1 MTLRVKSDKEYAS
14 LLLSMTQQMEKQETA
29 DYVSTVSKV
38 SGSVVGLMGGAK
50 HVDQSKC
57 VCVCVPVVVAGDSSD
72 GGVGSDNEKSRR
84 RFELGATAPSR
95 HADPGQA
102 AGEEELPK
110 SSSAAGEPHPQGVQG
125 EGQHTESEP

>member
-1 MTLRVKSDKEYAS
+1 MTLRVKSDKEYAA

-38 SGSVVGLMGGAK
+38 SGSAVGSVGGAE
-50 HVDQSKC
+50 HVNQSKSVC

-72 GGVGSDNEKSRR
+72 RGVGSDNEKSRR
-84 RFELGATAPSR
+84 RSELGAAAPSR
-95 HADPGQA
+95 HADPGQT

-125 EGQHTESEP
+125 GASD